1 MSMLLARIEEHSQ
14 ASVSTA
20 KQTLQET
27 LTSIRPG
34 NKSLWVIFDKVRLE
48 TLKVLSSNNASLRSE
63 GSAERFAR
71 FTMVRLGARL
81 LHVS

>member
-1 MSMLLARIEEHSQ
+1 MQVVILLKAQ
-14 ASVSTA
+14 TL
-20 KQTLQET
+20 KQTIT
-27 LTSIRPG
+27 CIRPG

-48 TLKVLSSNNASLRSE
+48 TLKVLSSNNASLRSA